1 MNSLIARQIQSIKEN
16 SIKLYFYNFISPYV
30 SMRLRYFSDEMYRV
44 NKKSTREWEIPENL
58 DNCPRSVPSCVQLT
72 SPVCNFVLIA

>member
-44 NKKSTREWEIPENL
+44 NKKSTRE
-58 DNCPRSVPSCVQLT
+58 
-72 SPVCNFVLIA
+72 